1 LIDEPHRGAIGDMRW
16 FQRPGIE
23 TIREMING
31 NLPGPPPSRLTGL
44 RPTDVGPGRV
54 TFSMPVSRWLE
65 DSLGLIEAGIYA
77 LFADAP
83 VASAIWSALPAGKV
97 ATTSELNMSFLRPT
111 TRKTE
116 HLVGFA
122 EAVHVGRQVGLAS
135 LRITDQNGRI
145 MAHATTRCLIAD
157 VPVDFEADY
166 PEPDTGVTDP
176 PDPYLREPPGND
188 LYWPSEWLTKL
199 TPAEAVKKTDETR
212 VFNGPIGLLTGF
224 KAHDMEDDGTAI
236 GTMPSSP
243 WFSNGGPAIYGG
255 VLAWMAAHAMDGAAY
270 SLLGVGG
277 LNAPLDLNV
286 RYVRPG
292 LINSGDL
299 IVEARVIH
307 RGKRLRVVEAEI
319 RSEDGKPIVYA
330 TSSTLVVPDAAFE
343 LIGGTPADEIV
354 NDA

>member
-1 LIDEPHRGAIGDMRW
+1 MIDEPHRGAIGDMRW
-16 FQRPGIE
+16 FQQPGIE
-23 TIREMING
+23 TIRDLING
-31 NLPGPPPSRLTGL
+31 NLPGPPPSRLTGS

-65 DSLGLIEAGIYA
+65 NSVGLIGAGIYA

-97 ATTSELNMSFLRPT
+97 STTSELNMSFLRPA
-111 TRKTE
+111 TRATE

-166 PEPDTGVTDP
+166 PEPDTGPTNP
-176 PDPYLREPPGND
+176 SDPYLREPPGDD
-188 LYWPSEWLTKL
+188 LYWPSEWLMTL
-199 TPAEAVKKTDETR
+199 TPIEAMENKDETR
-212 VFNGPIGLLTGF
+212 VFNGPIGWLTGF
-224 KAHDMEDDGTAI
+224 KALDFGDGEAS
-236 GTMPSSP
+236 GTMPSSA

-255 VLAWMAAHAMDGAAY
+255 VLAWMASHAMDGAAY
-270 SLLGVGG
+270 SLLDVGG
-277 LNAPLDLNV
+277 LHAPLDLNV

-299 IVEARVIH
+299 TAQARVIH
-307 RGKRLRVVEAEI
+307 RGRRLRVVEAQI
-319 RSEDGKPIVYA
+319 RSGDGKPLVYA
-330 TSSTLVVPDAAFE
+330 TSSMLAVPDGAFE
-343 LIGGTPADEIV
+343 LIRGKPADEIV
-354 NDA
+354 KDP